1 MESPIEFKMMSKP
14 SKNTQ
19 EDKKKSDDGEEVKIS
34 KKKKRKEK
42 IRKAKRAAVSFFMKG
57 MKQINKNTS
66 KIIKTDVDLFGI
78 PEIEEEQPKEDQKV
92 YLFCVENERQIFNC
106 I

>member
-14 SKNTQ
+14 SKSTQ
-19 EDKKKSDDGEEVKIS
+19 EVQKKSDDGEEVKMS
-34 KKKKRKEK
+34 KSKKRKER

-57 MKQINKNTS
+57 MKQINTNAS

-78 PEIEEEQPKEDQKV
+78 PEIE
-92 YLFCVENERQIFNC
+92 
-106 I
+106 